1 MHRPEKNL
9 SAKSRSGDRITQDV
23 VQYTD
28 PSGQPRAPTLPRR
41 DAPHHHHRPLSLRD
55 PSEGEGELSYLDREA
70 AAKAERR
77 EAVDHASIAE
87 LRGEVVTL
95 LFFLVAATVLAIQG
109 PWDFEH
115 PWLLGVLTLAFAITS
130 RIGFPIDRAVAI
142 PTQMLLMPLLIL
154 GPPALTPIL
163 VFLALSL
170 SGLLA
175 ATISG
180 GSRKRVLLNGGDA
193 LYSLGPATVFVLGG
207 SPGLDVTALL
217 VIAALASQI
226 ALDAAASWVAERW
239 RSRGETRFPIRPFVV
254 VWIVDTLLTPIGVAA
269 ALGSAVTIW
278 APLALLPLVALFAL
292 AGTERS
298 RRQEE
303 ARQQL
308 ATVTRERT
316 RLRAAVHRI
325 GDAFAST
332 LDLDALLT
340 ITTRAAVE
348 AVDADAARAS
358 ATTGLGRKMTHR
370 VTIHE
375 DERNTPL
382 LTAVED
388 RAVNGQSLAHAIVGG
403 VYAMAAPVG
412 DVEAG
417 GVVAVS
423 RNSHEFTAEERQL
436 FGYLCEQASVAA
448 RNVARHASLH
458 RQALTDDLTGLANH
472 RRFQELLSDGH
483 DRFLET
489 GTRVGLILLDIDD
502 FKSVNDRYGHQVG
515 DHVLRSVAA
524 ALRDT
529 CRATDEPARYGGEEL
544 AVVVSDADMHECS
557 RLAERM
563 RRSIEEVEVVGSGGE
578 RITVT
583 ASFGVAL
590 MGEVAKDPAALIA
603 GADAALYRAKYQ
615 GKNCVRL
622 ADDGPVGVMPQA
634 PSTT

>member
-1 MHRPEKNL
+1 M
-9 SAKSRSGDRITQDV
+9 
-23 VQYTD
+23 TD
-28 PSGQPRAPTLPRR
+28 D
-41 DAPHHHHRPLSLRD
+41 DAER
-55 PSEGEGELSYLDREA
+55 SYLDREL
-70 AAKAERR
+70 
-77 EAVDHASIAE
+77 E
-87 LRGEVVTL
+87 LRAGRKEAPDHSTARDLASEIVTTVI
-95 LFFLVAATVLAIQG
+95 FFIAAIVLATQG
-109 PWDFEH
+109 PIEIEH
-115 PWLLGVLTLAFAITS
+115 PYLLALLTVAFAITS
-130 RIGFPIDRAVAI
+130 RIGFPIEMAVAI
-142 PTQMLLMPLLIL
+142 PTQMLLMPLLML
-154 GPPALTPIL
+154 GPPAIVPLL
-163 VFLALSL
+163 VFGAIASA
-170 SGLLA
+170 GLVA
-175 ATISG
+175 AVMQG
-180 GSRKRVLLNGGDA
+180 GSRKRTLTSGGDA
-193 LYSLGPATVFVLGG
+193 LYSLGPATVFVIAG
-207 SPGLDVTALL
+207 SPGVEATAA
-217 VIAALASQI
+217 VIIAALAAQI
-226 ALDAAASWVAERW
+226 VLDAISSWFGERYL
-239 RSRGETRFPIRPFVV
+239 SRGESRFPIRPYVL
-254 VWIVDTLLTPIGVAA
+254 VWIVDTLLTPIGVIA
-269 ALGSAVTIW
+269 ALATAASLW
-278 APLALLPLVALFAL
+278 APLALFPLVALFAL
-292 AGTERS
+292 AAAERS
-298 RRQEE
+298 ARQEE

-308 ATVTRERT
+308 QTVTRERT

-358 ATTGLGRKMTHR
+358 STTGLGRKMTHR

-417 GVVAVS
+417 GVVAVA
-423 RNSHEFTAEERQL
+423 RNSHEFTVEERQL
-436 FGYLCEQASVAA
+436 FAYLCEQASVAA

-472 RRFQELLSDGH
+472 RRFQELLADGH

-489 GTRVGLILLDIDD
+489 GTRVGLVLLDIDD
-502 FKSVNDRYGHQVG
+502 FKTVNDRFGHQVG
-515 DHVLRSVAA
+515 DQVLRSVAT

-544 AVVVSDADMHECS
+544 AVVVSDADMHECA

-563 RRSIEEVEVVGSGGE
+563 RRAVEEVEVVGPTGE

-590 MGEVAKDPAALIA
+590 MGEVAPDPASLIA

-622 ADDGPVGVMPQA
+622 ADDGPVATMPQA
-634 PSTT
+634 PSSAA

>member
-1 MHRPEKNL
+1 MDDEE
-9 SAKSRSGDRITQDV
+9 Q
-23 VQYTD
+23 
-28 PSGQPRAPTLPRR
+28 
-41 DAPHHHHRPLSLRD
+41 
-55 PSEGEGELSYLDREA
+55 ELSYLDREVAQQA
-70 AAKAERR
+70 ALR
-77 EAVDHASIAE
+77 EAADHATLSE
-87 LRGEVVTL
+87 LSGELVTL
-95 LFFLVAATVLAIQG
+95 IFFLVAAAILVFQG
-109 PWDFEH
+109 SWTIEH
-115 PWLLGVLTLAFAITS
+115 PWLLATITIAFAITT
-130 RIGFPIDRAVAI
+130 RIGFPIDSAVAI

-154 GPPALTPIL
+154 GPPQITPIL
-163 VFLALSL
+163 VFLAGSV
-170 SGLLA
+170 SGLLV
-175 ATISG
+175 ATFAG
-180 GSRKRVLLNGGDA
+180 GSRKRVITGGGDA
-193 LYSLGPATVFVLGG
+193 LYSLGPATVFVIGG
-207 SPGLDVTALL
+207 SPGLGVGPGLIL
-217 VIAALASQI
+217 AALAAQI
-226 ALDAAASWVAERW
+226 VLDAAASWVLERW
-239 RSRGETRFPIRPFVV
+239 RTRGESRFPLRPYLI
-254 VWIVDTLLTPIGVAA
+254 VWIVDILLTPIGVAA
-269 ALGSAVTIW
+269 ALAASVSIW
-278 APLALLPLVALFAL
+278 APLALLPLVGLFAL
-292 AGTERS
+292 AAAERS
-298 RRQEE
+298 NRQDE
-303 ARQQL
+303 ARQQIR
-308 ATVTRERT
+308 TVTRERT

-388 RAVNGQSLAHAIVGG
+388 RAVNGQTLAHAIVGG

-417 GVVAVS
+417 GVVAVA
-423 RNSHEFTAEERQL
+423 RNSHEFTGEERQL

-502 FKSVNDRYGHQVG
+502 FKTVNDRFGHQVG
-515 DHVLRSVAA
+515 DHVLRSVAS

-544 AVVVSDADMHECS
+544 AVVVSDADMHECA

-563 RRSIEEVEVVGSGGE
+563 RRAVEEVEVVGPAGE

-590 MGEVAKDPAALIA
+590 MGESAPDPASLIS

-622 ADDGPVGVMPQA
+622 ADDGPVATMPPA
-634 PSTT
+634 PSSTA

>member
-1 MHRPEKNL
+1 MH
-9 SAKSRSGDRITQDV
+9 DD
-23 VQYTD
+23 
-28 PSGQPRAPTLPRR
+28 
-41 DAPHHHHRPLSLRD
+41 
-55 PSEGEGELSYLDREA
+55 ELEVSYLDREVAMLSEHVEA
-70 AAKAERR
+70 A
-77 EAVDHASIAE
+77 DHASIRD
-87 LRGEVVTL
+87 LTGEAVTFVV
-95 LFFLVAATVLAIQG
+95 FLVAAFALAFHG
-109 PWDFEH
+109 PTHIEH
-115 PWLLGVLTLAFAITS
+115 PWMLGILTVAFGITS
-130 RIGFPIDRAVAI
+130 RIGFPIEFAISI
-142 PTQMLLMPLLIL
+142 PTQMFLFPLLIL
-154 GPPALTPIL
+154 GPPALTPLL
-163 VFLALSL
+163 VFVGLGV
-170 SGLLA
+170 SGLVAHTLA
-175 ATISG
+175 G
-180 GSRKRVLLNGGDA
+180 GSRKRVILMGGDS
-193 LYSLGPATVFVLGG
+193 LYSLGPAVVFVAAG
-207 SPGLDVTALL
+207 SPGVHVTGWT
-217 VIAALASQI
+217 VALALAVQI
-226 ALDAAASWVAERW
+226 LLDATASWIGERW
-239 RSRGETRFPIRPFVV
+239 RNRGEVRFPVRPFVI

-269 ALGSAVTIW
+269 ALASVITIL
-278 APLALLPLVALFAL
+278 APLALLPLVALFGL
-292 AGTERS
+292 AAAERS

-308 ATVTRERT
+308 RTVTRERT

-388 RAVNGQSLAHAIVGG
+388 RAVSGQSLAHAIVGG

-412 DVEAG
+412 DVDAG
-417 GVVAVS
+417 GVVAVA

-502 FKSVNDRYGHQVG
+502 FKTVNDRFGHQVG
-515 DHVLRSVAA
+515 DHVLRSVAT

-529 CRATDEPARYGGEEL
+529 CRNTDEPARYGGEEL
-544 AVVVSDADMHECS
+544 AVVVSDADMHECA

-563 RRSIEEVEVVGSGGE
+563 RRAVEEVEVVGPSGE

-590 MGEVAKDPAALIA
+590 MGESAPDPATLIA

-622 ADDGPVGVMPQA
+622 ADDGPIGAIV
-634 PSTT
+634 PSPTSA

>member
-1 MHRPEKNL
+1 MYEEE
-9 SAKSRSGDRITQDV
+9 T
-23 VQYTD
+23 
-28 PSGQPRAPTLPRR
+28 
-41 DAPHHHHRPLSLRD
+41 
-55 PSEGEGELSYLDREA
+55 ELSYLDREIA
-70 AAKAERR
+70 RDRERI
-77 EAVDHASIAE
+77 EAPDH
-87 LRGEVVTL
+87 VTL
-95 LFFLVAATVLAIQG
+95 ATLSNEVATMGFFLVAATALAVQG
-109 PWDFEH
+109 PLDVDR
-115 PWLLGVLTLAFAITS
+115 PWLLLVLTIAFAVTS
-130 RIGFPIDRAVAI
+130 RIGFPIGAAVAI

-154 GPPALTPIL
+154 GPPALAPIL
-163 VFLALSL
+163 VFLGLSV
-170 SGLLA
+170 SGLIA
-175 ATISG
+175 ATLAG
-180 GSRKRVLLNGGDA
+180 GSRKRVLVNGGDA
-193 LYSLGPATVFVLGG
+193 LYALGPAAVFMLAG
-207 SPGLDVTALL
+207 SPGLAVKPETIVLAL
-217 VIAALASQI
+217 VAQI
-226 ALDAAASWVAERW
+226 ALDGVASWIGIRW
-239 RSRGETRFPIRPFVV
+239 RTGGETRFPINPVLI
-254 VWIVDTLLTPIGVAA
+254 VWTVDILLTPIGVAA
-269 ALGSAVTIW
+269 AFATVVSIY

-292 AGTERS
+292 AATERS

-303 ARQQL
+303 ARLQL
-308 ATVTRERT
+308 RTVTRERT

-388 RAVNGQSLAHAIVGG
+388 RAVNGQTLAHAIVGG

-412 DVEAG
+412 DVDAG
-417 GVVAVS
+417 GVVAVA

-436 FGYLCEQASVAA
+436 FKYLCEQASVAA
-448 RNVARHASLH
+448 RNVAKHASLH

-472 RRFQELLSDGH
+472 RRLQELLSDGH
-483 DRFLET
+483 DRYLET

-502 FKSVNDRYGHQVG
+502 FKTVNDRFGHQVG
-515 DHVLRSVAA
+515 DHVLRSVAS

-544 AVVVSDADMHECS
+544 AVVVGDADMHECA

-563 RRSIEEVEVVGSGGE
+563 RRAVEEVEVVGPAGE

-590 MGEVAKDPAALIA
+590 MGENAPDPAALIS

-622 ADDGPVGVMPQA
+622 ADDGVAVMPSA
-634 PSTT
+634 PSSSTA